1 MATAFTVKYYMYTI
15 GTADFLNAFFSTV
28 CGRLENG
35 KWGSR
40 FPHLMNE
47 LYQGVLPVKHLAAG
61 TEELSQIKQEL
72 AQFAPDQVIWDIDDC
87 SLTPPWGDNISED
100 ITDLSNY
107 FVTSEGE
114 DFLSVFTAALDKAQ
128 QRNAPLK
135 IQTL

>member
-1 MATAFTVKYYMYTI
+1 MTAFTVKYYMYTI
-15 GTADFLNAFFSTV
+15 GTADFLNAFFSTI

-72 AQFAPDQVIWDIDDC
+72 AQFAPDQVIWDIDDR
-87 SLTPPWGDNISED
+87 SLTPPWGDNISDD

-114 DFLSVFTAALDKAQ
+114 DFLSVFAAALDKAQ
-128 QRNAPLK
+128 QRNASLK
-135 IQTL
+135 IQTI

>member
-1 MATAFTVKYYMYTI
+1 MTAFTVKYY
-15 GTADFLNAFFSTV
+15 TADFLHAFFSTV

-72 AQFAPDQVIWDIDDC
+72 AQFAPDQVI
-87 SLTPPWGDNISED
+87 TPPWGDNISED

-114 DFLSVFTAALDKAQ
+114 DFLSVFAAALDKAQ
-128 QRNAPLK
+128 QRNASLK
-135 IQTL
+135 IQTI

>member
-1 MATAFTVKYYMYTI
+1 MTAFTVKYCIYTI
-15 GTADFLNAFFSTV
+15 GTADFLHAFFSTV
-28 CGRLENG
+28 CGRLENE

-72 AQFAPDQVIWDIDDC
+72 AQFAPDQVIWDIDDR
-87 SLTPPWGDNISED
+87 SLTPPWGDNISDD

-107 FVTSEGE
+107 FVTIEGE
-114 DFLSVFTAALDKAQ
+114 DFLSVFAAALDKAQ
-128 QRNAPLK
+128 QRNASLK
-135 IQTL
+135 IQTI

>member
-1 MATAFTVKYYMYTI
+1 MTAFTVKYYIYTI
-15 GTADFLNAFFSTV
+15 GTADFLHAFFSTV

-47 LYQGVLPVKHLAAG
+47 LYQGVLPVKHLASG

-72 AQFAPDQVIWDIDDC
+72 AQFAPDQVIWDIDDR
-87 SLTPPWGDNISED
+87 SLTPPWGDNISDD

-107 FVTSEGE
+107 FVTIEGE
-114 DFLSVFTAALDKAQ
+114 DFLSVFAAALDKAQ
-128 QRNAPLK
+128 QRNASLK
-135 IQTL
+135 IQTI

>member
-1 MATAFTVKYYMYTI
+1 MTAFTVKYYIYTI
-15 GTADFLNAFFSTV
+15 GTADFLHAFFSTV

-72 AQFAPDQVIWDIDDC
+72 AQFAPDQVIWDIDDR
-87 SLTPPWGDNISED
+87 SLTPPWGDNISDD

-114 DFLSVFTAALDKAQ
+114 DFLSVFAAALDKTQ
-128 QRNAPLK
+128 QRNASLK
-135 IQTL
+135 IQTI

>member
-1 MATAFTVKYYMYTI
+1 MTAFTVKYYIYTI
-15 GTADFLNAFFSTV
+15 GTADFLHAFFSTV

-72 AQFAPDQVIWDIDDC
+72 AQFAPDQVIWDIDDR
-87 SLTPPWGDNISED
+87 SLTPPWGDNISDD
-100 ITDLSNY
+100 ITNLSNY
-107 FVTSEGE
+107 FVTIEGE
-114 DFLSVFTAALDKAQ
+114 DFLSVFAAALDKAQ
-128 QRNAPLK
+128 QRNASLK
-135 IQTL
+135 IQTI

>member
-72 AQFAPDQVIWDIDDC
+72 AQVAPDQVIWDIDDR

-114 DFLSVFTAALDKAQ
+114 DFLSVFAAALDKAQ

>member
-1 MATAFTVKYYMYTI
+1 MTAFTVKYYIYTI
-15 GTADFLNAFFSTV
+15 GTADFLHTFFSTV

-72 AQFAPDQVIWDIDDC
+72 AQFAPDQVIWDIDDR
-87 SLTPPWGDNISED
+87 SLTPPWGDNISDD

-107 FVTSEGE
+107 FVTIEGE
-114 DFLSVFTAALDKAQ
+114 DFLSVFAAALDKAQ
-128 QRNAPLK
+128 QRNASLK
-135 IQTL
+135 IQTI

>member
-72 AQFAPDQVIWDIDDC
+72 AQFAPDQVIWDIDDR
-87 SLTPPWGDNISED
+87 SLTPSWGDNISDD

-107 FVTSEGE
+107 FVTIEGE
-114 DFLSVFTAALDKAQ
+114 DFLSVFAAALDKAQ
-128 QRNAPLK
+128 QRNASLK
-135 IQTL
+135 IQTI

>member
-1 MATAFTVKYYMYTI
+1 MTAFTVKYYIYTI
-15 GTADFLNAFFSTV
+15 GTADFLHAFFSTV
-28 CGRLENG
+28 CGRLENE

-72 AQFAPDQVIWDIDDC
+72 AQFAPDQVIWDIDDR
-87 SLTPPWGDNISED
+87 SLTPPWGDNISDD

-107 FVTSEGE
+107 FVTIEGE
-114 DFLSVFTAALDKAQ
+114 DFVSVVAAALDKAQ
-128 QRNAPLK
+128 QRNASLK
-135 IQTL
+135 IQTI

>member
-1 MATAFTVKYYMYTI
+1 MTAFTVKYYMYTI
-15 GTADFLNAFFSTV
+15 GTADFLHSFFSTV

-72 AQFAPDQVIWDIDDC
+72 AQFAPDQVIWDIDDR

-114 DFLSVFTAALDKAQ
+114 DFLSVFAAALDKAQ
-128 QRNAPLK
+128 QRNASLK
-135 IQTL
+135 FQTI

>member
-72 AQFAPDQVIWDIDDC
+72 AQFAPDQVIWDIDDRHGA
-87 SLTPPWGDNISED
+87 TISARILPTSA
-100 ITDLSNY
+100 ITLSPVRETTFSRY
-107 FVTSEGE
+107 F
-114 DFLSVFTAALDKAQ
+114 
-128 QRNAPLK
+128 PLH
-135 IQTL
+135 

>member
-28 CGRLENG
+28 CGRRENG

-47 LYQGVLPVKHLAAG
+47 LYQGVLPVKYLAAG

-72 AQFAPDQVIWDIDDC
+72 AQFAPDQVIWDIDDR

-114 DFLSVFTAALDKAQ
+114 DFLSVFAAALDKAQ

>member
-1 MATAFTVKYYMYTI
+1 MTAFTVKYYIYTI
-15 GTADFLNAFFSTV
+15 GTADFLHAFFSTV
-28 CGRLENG
+28 CGQLENG

-72 AQFAPDQVIWDIDDC
+72 AQFAPDQVIWDIDDR
-87 SLTPPWGDNISED
+87 SLTPPWGDHISDD

-107 FVTSEGE
+107 FVTIEGE
-114 DFLSVFTAALDKAQ
+114 DFLSVFAAALDKAQ
-128 QRNAPLK
+128 QRNASLK
-135 IQTL
+135 IQTI

>member
-1 MATAFTVKYYMYTI
+1 MTAFTVKYYIYTI
-15 GTADFLNAFFSTV
+15 GTADFLHAFFSTV
-28 CGRLENG
+28 CGRLENE

-72 AQFAPDQVIWDIDDC
+72 AQFAPDQVIWDIDDR
-87 SLTPPWGDNISED
+87 SLTPPWGDNISDD

-107 FVTSEGE
+107 FVTIEGE
-114 DFLSVFTAALDKAQ
+114 DFLSVFAAALDKAQ
-128 QRNAPLK
+128 QRNASLK
-135 IQTL
+135 IQTI

>member
-1 MATAFTVKYYMYTI
+1 MTAFTVKYYIYTI
-15 GTADFLNAFFSTV
+15 GTADFLHAFFSTV

-47 LYQGVLPVKHLAAG
+47 LYQGALPVKHLAAG
-61 TEELSQIKQEL
+61 TEKLSQIKQEL
-72 AQFAPDQVIWDIDDC
+72 AQFAPDQVIWDIDDR
-87 SLTPPWGDNISED
+87 SLTPPWGDNISDD

-114 DFLSVFTAALDKAQ
+114 DFLSVFAAALDKAQ
-128 QRNAPLK
+128 QRNASLK
-135 IQTL
+135 IQTI

>member
-72 AQFAPDQVIWDIDDC
+72 AQFAPDQVIWDIDDR

-114 DFLSVFTAALDKAQ
+114 DFLSVFVAALDKAQ

>member
-1 MATAFTVKYYMYTI
+1 MTAFTVKYYIYTI
-15 GTADFLNAFFSTV
+15 GTADFLHAFFSTV

-72 AQFAPDQVIWDIDDC
+72 AQFAPDQVIWDIDDR
-87 SLTPPWGDNISED
+87 SLTPSWGDNISDD

-107 FVTSEGE
+107 FVTIEGE
-114 DFLSVFTAALDKAQ
+114 DFLSVFAAALDKAQ
-128 QRNAPLK
+128 QRNASLK
-135 IQTL
+135 IQTI

>member
-72 AQFAPDQVIWDIDDC
+72 AQFAPDQVIWDIDDR

-114 DFLSVFTAALDKAQ
+114 DFLSVFAAALDKAQ
-128 QRNAPLK
+128 QRNASLK
-135 IQTL
+135 IQPI

>member
-1 MATAFTVKYYMYTI
+1 MTAFTVKYYIYTI
-15 GTADFLNAFFSTV
+15 GTADFLHAFFSTV

-72 AQFAPDQVIWDIDDC
+72 AQFAPDQVIWDIDDR
-87 SLTPPWGDNISED
+87 SLTPPWGDNISDD
-100 ITDLSNY
+100 ITDLSNH
-107 FVTSEGE
+107 FVTIEGE
-114 DFLSVFTAALDKAQ
+114 DFLSVFAAALDKAQ
-128 QRNAPLK
+128 QRNASLK
-135 IQTL
+135 IQTI

>member
-1 MATAFTVKYYMYTI
+1 MTAFTVKYYIYTI
-15 GTADFLNAFFSTV
+15 GTADFLHAFFSTV

-47 LYQGVLPVKHLAAG
+47 LYQGVLPVRHLAAG

-72 AQFAPDQVIWDIDDC
+72 AQFAPDQVIWDIDGR
-87 SLTPPWGDNISED
+87 SLTPPWGDNISDD

-114 DFLSVFTAALDKAQ
+114 DFLSVFAAALDKAQ
-128 QRNAPLK
+128 QRNASLK
-135 IQTL
+135 IQTI